1 MKILL
6 ASGSGINDDAYPET
20 LKNNSGFGHMMR
32 AIAVM
37 LSTEQNEVDIL
48 TQSVL
53 TPGRDIEKAR
63 LLKRKTADL
72 LLHFKPFYFFR
83 AFRMMLRRDYS
94 FGTKARTMLYYM
106 TGSYCEYLIRKNK
119 YDVVHINGIENS
131 SMPYLYACARTNT
144 PFVLTLHGL
153 ISFDPSVRTDRFSKN
168 LERVFTFA
176 MKENPDI
183 LCTVIS
189 SGIKKRLV
197 GCCGA
202 EDLPGM
208 SVVCNP
214 IIETSEKAEPIAK
227 KAKYVIVVIGNVSER
242 KNQRLVVDAF
252 RLLPEEIRG
261 QSLLYIIGGNEAGLK
276 EYVERENMENIVF
289 TGTVS
294 RGEVNAYLDIADF
307 CAVASVD
314 EGFGLSIIE
323 AYGRGTPVVM
333 PRSVDAFEDVYNDN
347 ATVAV
352 DDYLPGSFRDAFVAA
367 LSRKW
372 DKEYI
377 RSLAGRFGMDKCSEE
392 YLSVLSAAAKKNK
405 CSMSVKDVE
414 GLQKKASCFRY

>member
-20 LKNNSGFGHMMR
+20 LKNNSGFGHMIR

-37 LSTEQNEVDIL
+37 LSTEQTQVDIL

-63 LLKRKTADL
+63 LLKKKTSDL
-72 LLHFKPFYFFR
+72 FLHLKPFYFFR
-83 AFRMMLRRDYS
+83 ALRMMLRRDYS
-94 FGTKARTMLYYM
+94 FGTKVRTMFYYM
-106 TGSYCEYLIRKNK
+106 TGSYCEYLLRRNK
-119 YDVVHINGIENS
+119 YDVVHINGIGNCS
-131 SMPYLYACARTNT
+131 LPYLYACARTNT
-144 PFVLTLHGL
+144 PFVVTLHGL
-153 ISFDPSVRTDRFSKN
+153 ISFDPSVHADRFSKN
-168 LERVFTFA
+168 LERVFSLA

-189 SGIKKRLV
+189 TGIKRRLV
-197 GCCGA
+197 DCCGA
-202 EDLPGM
+202 DDLPGM

-252 RLLPEEIRG
+252 RILPEEIRR
-261 QSLLYIIGGNEAGLK
+261 QSLLYIIGGNEAELK
-276 EYVERENMENIVF
+276 EYVEREKIENIVF

-294 RGEVNAYLDIADF
+294 RGVVNAFLDIADF

-333 PRSVDAFEDVYNDN
+333 PRSVDAFADVYDSN

-352 DDYLPGSFRDAFVAA
+352 DDYIPESFRDAFVAA

-372 DKEYI
+372 DNEYI
-377 RSLAGRFGMDKCSEE
+377 RSLSERFGMGKCSEE
-392 YLSVLSAAAKKNK
+392 YLSVLSVASEKKK

-414 GLQKKASCFRY
+414 RLQKEASDFQL